1 MHDEGRNGRLHLP
14 DLSIAGFRGI
24 ERLSIPR
31 LGRVTLLAGRN
42 GVGKTTVL
50 EAVRVYASR
59 GRSAVLDELLE
70 AREEFAASYDE
81 DHDPVELPD
90 FAALFHG
97 RNVSAASAISIGPST
112 GKDALGVVVSKPEA
126 WPDEQRRLLDR
137 LLDRL
142 PVDTDVQGLKIVF
155 REGEWFLPWILS
167 TDDQLPIQL
176 PRRLFRGIRML
187 DEDEWPSAAA
197 CESLGPGVLSNDDMA
212 RFWDNVVL
220 TDGEELS
227 IQALRLV
234 LRDEVSRVAVI
245 GDGGRSRYSDGRRVV
260 VRLPEAARPVPLR
273 SLGDGVTRMFGVA
286 LALANSRGGFLTI
299 DEAENGIHY
308 SLQADFW
315 RMVLR
320 AASEHDVQVLATT
333 HSGDCV
339 RGFAQAA
346 VEVEDAEGVL
356 VRLEREAGRTR
367 AVEYSEEE
375 LVTAAEQRIEVR

>member
-14 DLSIAGFRGI
+14 GLSITGFRGI

-42 GVGKTTVL
+42 GAGKTTVL

-59 GRSAVLDELLE
+59 GRSTVLDELLD
-70 AREEFAASYDE
+70 AREELAASYDE

-90 FAALFHG
+90 LAALFHG
-97 RNVSAASAISIGPST
+97 RNVAGASAISIGPIT
-112 GKDALGVVVSKPEA
+112 GNDALGVEVSKPED
-126 WPDEQRRLLDR
+126 WPDEQRRF
-137 LLDRL
+137 LDRL
-142 PVDTDVQGLKIVF
+142 PVDTDVQALKIVY
-155 REGEWFLPWILS
+155 REGAWFLPWILS
-167 TDDQLPIQL
+167 TDEQLPIRL
-176 PRRLFRGIRML
+176 PRRFPRVRIP
-187 DEDEWPSAAA
+187 DEEEWPSAVA
-197 CESLGPGVLSNDDMA
+197 CESLGPGLLSSYDMA

-220 TDGEELS
+220 TDAEDLS

-234 LRDEVSRVAVI
+234 LRGEVSRVAVI
-245 GDGGRSRYSDGRRVV
+245 GEGRPRYPGRGRRVV

-308 SLQADFW
+308 SLQSDFW
-315 RMVLR
+315 RMALQ

-333 HSGDCV
+333 HSDDCV
-339 RGFAQAA
+339 RGFARAA
-346 VEVEDAEGVL
+346 VEVEDVEGVL
-356 VRLEREAGRTR
+356 VRLEREAGGKVR
-367 AVEYSEEE
+367 AVEYSEGE
-375 LVTAAEQRIEVR
+375 LETAAEQGIEVR

>member
-1 MHDEGRNGRLHLP
+1 MNGRLHLP

-70 AREEFAASYDE
+70 AREELAASYDE

-97 RNVSAASAISIGPST
+97 RNVSGASAISIGPSA
-112 GKDALGVVVSKPEA
+112 GKDALGVEVSKPED
-126 WPDEQRRLLDR
+126 WSDEQRRHLDR

-167 TDDQLPIQL
+167 RDDQLPIQL
-176 PRRLFRGIRML
+176 PRHLFREIRML
-187 DEDEWPSAAA
+187 DEDEWPSAIA
-197 CESLGPGVLSNDDMA
+197 CESLGPGVLSNYDMA

-227 IQALRLV
+227 IHALRLV
-234 LRDEVSRVAVI
+234 LRDKVSRVAVI
-245 GDGGRSRYSDGRRVV
+245 GEGGRPRYSDRRVV
-260 VRLPEAARPVPLR
+260 VRLPQAARPVPLR

-308 SLQADFW
+308 SLQSDFW

-320 AASEHDVQVLATT
+320 AASDHDVQVLATT

-339 RGFAQAA
+339 RGFARAA

-356 VRLEREAGRTR
+356 VRLEREAGRIR

-375 LVTAAEQRIEVR
+375 LETAADQDIEVR

>member
-1 MHDEGRNGRLHLP
+1 MNGRLHLP

-42 GVGKTTVL
+42 GAGKTTVL
-50 EAVRVYASR
+50 DAVRVYAGR
-59 GRSAVLDELLE
+59 GRTAVLRELLR
-70 AREEFAASYDE
+70 AREELAASYDD

-90 FAALFHG
+90 LAALFHG
-97 RNVSAASAISIGPST
+97 RNVSGTSAISIGPIT
-112 GKDALGVVVSKPEA
+112 GNDALEVEVSKPED
-126 WPDEQRRLLDR
+126 WSDEQRR

-142 PVDTDVQGLKIVF
+142 PVDTDVQCLKIVF
-155 REGEWFLPWILS
+155 QERESILS
-167 TDDQLPIQL
+167 WMLPTDGRLPTRL
-176 PRRLFRGIRML
+176 PRRFQRIYMLL
-187 DEDEWPSAAA
+187 DEDEWPSAVA
-197 CESLGPGVLSNDDMA
+197 CESLGPGLLSSNDMA

-234 LRDEVSRVAVI
+234 LRDGVSRMAVI
-245 GDGGRSRYSDGRRVV
+245 GEGGRSRYSGNGRRVV
-260 VRLPEAARPVPLR
+260 VRLPEADRPVPLR

-286 LALANSRGGFLTI
+286 LALANSRNGFLTI

-308 SLQADFW
+308 SLQSDFW

-333 HSGDCV
+333 HSADCIK
-339 RGFAQAA
+339 GFARAA

-356 VRLEREAGRTR
+356 VRIEREAGRIR

-375 LVTAAEQRIEVR
+375 LETAAEQGIEVR